1 VLPSILWTH
10 PVLPSILVFGSQCI
24 FRNVSMT
31 TVVEDRDLERQ
42 LRRYRKRTGADR
54 YDEVWDGV
62 YVMAAMPN
70 NDHQRL
76 VNKLAFALETVI
88 GQNDRGA
95 VFPGVNISD
104 RPTHWKRNYR
114 CPDVAVFLNGNPAE
128 NRGTHWFG
136 GPDLAIEI
144 ISPGDRNEAKLPFYA
159 KVGTREVLIV
169 RRDPWQL
176 ELFRLS
182 GKALTSVGVST
193 AESQQQLRT
202 ESVPFTWR
210 SITDVNRAH
219 IEMACTE
226 DDQRWLF

>member
-1 VLPSILWTH
+1 
-10 PVLPSILVFGSQCI
+10 
-24 FRNVSMT
+24 MT
-31 TVVEDRDLERQ
+31 TVVEDKDLERQ
-42 LRRYRKRTGADR
+42 LRRHRKRTGADR

-76 VNKLAFALETVI
+76 VNKLAFALETVV
-88 GQNDRGA
+88 GQSDRGV

-104 RPTHWKRNYR
+104 QPTRWKRNYR
-114 CPDVAVFLNGNPAE
+114 CPDIVVFLDGNPAE
-128 NRGTHWFG
+128 DRGTHWFG

-144 ISPGDRNEAKLPFYA
+144 ESPGDRSLAKLPFYA
-159 KVGTREVLIV
+159 KVGTRDVLLV

-182 GKALTSVGVST
+182 GNSLTSVGVSA
-193 AESQQQLRT
+193 AESQQQLHT

-210 SITDVNRAH
+210 IVADMNRPR

-226 DDQRWLF
+226 DERRWVV

>member
-1 VLPSILWTH
+1 
-10 PVLPSILVFGSQCI
+10 
-24 FRNVSMT
+24 MA
-31 TVVEDRDLERQ
+31 TVVEDKDLERQ
-42 LRRYRKRTGADR
+42 LRRHRKRTGADR

-76 VNKLAFALETVI
+76 VNKLAFALEAVI
-88 GQNDRGA
+88 GQNDRGT
-95 VFPGVNISD
+95 VFPGVNVSD

-114 CPDVAVFLNGNPAE
+114 CPDVVVFLEGNPAE

-144 ISPGDRNEAKLPFYA
+144 VSPGDRTEAKLPFYA
-159 KVGTREVLIV
+159 AVGTREVLIV
-169 RRDPWQL
+169 RRDPWQM
-176 ELFRLS
+176 ELFRLAGDS
-182 GKALTSVGVST
+182 LTLVGVS
-193 AESQQQLRT
+193 APESQQQLRT

-210 SITDVNRAH
+210 IVADTHRPR

-226 DDQRWLF
+226 DDQRWLI